1 MRSNN
6 NELKINDLQKII
18 ADLYLQKA
26 QLNIQKLNTNN
37 IIKEGVKNGTLKNNK
52 SKEELINTRN
62 SIYNDLRNTVTQ
74 IANKEN
80 ELSKLEQTT
89 DLKYIFEN
97 NSSKKSSKKSKT
109 SKK

>member
-6 NELKINDLQKII
+6 NEVKINQLEKII

-37 IIKEGVKNGTLKNNK
+37 IIKEASKNGTLQNNNSSEK
-52 SKEELINTRN
+52 LLNTRN

-80 ELSKLEQTT
+80 ELSKLEQTN
-89 DLKYIFEN
+89 DLKYLFEN
-97 NSSKKSSKKSKT
+97 SSKSSKKSK
-109 SKK
+109 KK